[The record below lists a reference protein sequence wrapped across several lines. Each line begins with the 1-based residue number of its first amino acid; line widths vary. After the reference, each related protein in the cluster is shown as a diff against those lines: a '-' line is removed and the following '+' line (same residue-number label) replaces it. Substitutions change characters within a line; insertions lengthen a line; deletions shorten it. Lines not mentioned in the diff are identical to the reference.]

1 MDAKMPTKNQM
12 TRARGLMDA
21 AQAEMRYREAR
32 GELAHD
38 EDFWTMFWSAWGPV
52 CIYAAMPKSGYTD
65 ADHARRTLDDAMEVV
80 ELSADRL
87 VSACPQYR
95 DAIMRT
101 LEVE

>member
-1 MDAKMPTKNQM
+1 MDANMPTKKQM
-12 TRARGLMDA
+12 IRARGLMDA

-52 CIYAAMPKSGYTD
+52 CVYTAIPKSAYTD
-65 ADHARRTLDDAMEVV
+65 ADHASRVLADALEVV
-80 ELSADRL
+80 DLSADRL

-95 DAIMRT
+95 DAIQAM